1 MHCCSVS
8 VWRGVVVV
16 VVTIVLV
23 VYDEGAVVVRTVPVR
38 GEGAVVVLTLGAC
51 RVMILSS
58 LLWLSLLLWWW
69 R

>member
-1 MHCCSVS
+1 M
-8 VWRGVVVV
+8 
-16 VVTIVLV
+16 TIVRV
-23 VYDEGAVVVRTVPVR
+23 VYDEGAVVVLTVPVR

-58 LLWLSLLLWWW
+58 VLWLSLLLWWW